1 MATRRI
7 FLQSAASTAAAWSSV
22 SALAQPQTTSVPS
35 ERRVYLTGDGI
46 PSTPSE
52 YARLLTKVVDE
63 QGTKADQYLAGG
75 AVEELEH
82 EFAKLLNKEKALFL
96 PTGTLA
102 NHLVVRELAGERKRV
117 AVQMESHL
125 YCDESD
131 CAETLSGLKLVP
143 FGVGRASIPL
153 NELNAVVD
161 RSAGPPFP
169 SPVGAISIESP
180 VRRVDGAVVPFDEMK
195 KICAYA
201 REHHIGTHLDGAR
214 MFLASAYT
222 GVSPAQYAALF
233 DTVYVSMYKYF
244 NAPFGAILAGPA
256 PVMKR
261 VGELRHQFGS
271 MIFRG
276 WEPAALALHYYH
288 GFAERY
294 QSAVGKGEAVLK
306 LLEASGKFKVE
317 RVPNGSNIATV
328 RMVKGTSDMLQ
339 QKLAVSGIMMRGA
352 KGAVDFR
359 FQVNETLN
367 RRSAE
372 EVAVEFAAAV

>member
-1 MATRRI
+1 MATRRT
-7 FLQSAASTAAAWSSV
+7 FLQSAAASAAAWSS
-22 SALAQPQTTSVPS
+22 SALAQSPTTSFPS
-35 ERRVYLTGDGI
+35 DQRVYLTGDGI

-52 YARLLTKVVDE
+52 YARLLTKIADK

-75 AVEELEH
+75 AVEQLEH
-82 EFAKLLNKEKALFL
+82 DFAKLLNKEKAVFL

-102 NHLVVRELAGERKRV
+102 NHLAVRVLAGEKKRV

-143 FGVGRASIPL
+143 FGVGRAAIPL
-153 NELNAVVD
+153 DELSAVVD

-180 VRRVDGAVVPFDEMK
+180 VRRVDGAVVPFDELK
-195 KICAYA
+195 NLCAYA
-201 REHHIGTHLDGAR
+201 RDHRIGTHLDGAR

-222 GVSPAQYAALF
+222 GISPAQYAALF

-256 PVMKR
+256 PSMAHV
-261 VGELRHQFGS
+261 VELRHQFGS
-271 MIFRG
+271 TIFRG
-276 WEPAALALHYYH
+276 WEPAAVALHFH
-288 GFAERY
+288 HNFAERY
-294 QSAVGKGEAVLK
+294 QSAVQNGETVFK

-317 RVPNGSNIATV
+317 RVPNGSNIAKL
-328 RMVKGTSDMLQ
+328 RMARGTSDVLQ
-339 QKLAVSGIMMRGA
+339 LKLATAGIMLRGSKESA
-352 KGAVDFR
+352 DFR

-367 RRSAE
+367 RRPPE
-372 EVAVEFAAAV
+372 EVARELINAV